1 MTNFSSILE
10 AAKTLA
16 VIVSLL
22 NGVAT
27 LLDTISVSAKKVRD
41 FALRRLEKE
50 PPVAAGGS
58 LASDDNALR

>member
-27 LLDTISVSAKKVRD
+27 LLDTISVSSKKVRD

-50 PPVAAGGS
+50 IF
-58 LASDDNALR
+58 LLILIQFNYHYC